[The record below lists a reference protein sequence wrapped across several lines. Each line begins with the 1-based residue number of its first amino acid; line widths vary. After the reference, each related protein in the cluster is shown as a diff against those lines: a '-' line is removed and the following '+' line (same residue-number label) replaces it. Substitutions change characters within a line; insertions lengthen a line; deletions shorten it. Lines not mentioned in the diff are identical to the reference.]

1 MIDRSIQYNS
11 RKDHLQ
17 MDTSFI
23 KGVVVPILTICDKD
37 EKIDEA
43 KQRAQVDYVIKGG
56 VTGILAFGSNGEFYM
71 LEEDEMERGLKIMV
85 DQAAGRVPVY
95 FGIGAISTKK
105 CCRLAKMAAANGAAG
120 VSVLQPMFLKPT
132 YQELFLHFKAVA
144 ESVPGVPMLL
154 YNNPGRVGYTLSA
167 DLVDELA
174 HKVDNIVGM
183 KDTSGD
189 ITLTSEFIRRTR
201 DVDFKVF
208 GGKDTLLY
216 ASLCHGAVGGV
227 CTAANF
233 MPKLITDVYNKFVA
247 GDLKGS
253 LEAQFKLNPVRL
265 AMDPASFPVAAKDMA
280 KLRGRDVGV
289 PYLPTL
295 PTPEGAVK
303 EGFRRTMAAAGL
315 L

>member
-1 MIDRSIQYNS
+1 MNTD
-11 RKDHLQ
+11 
-17 MDTSFI
+17 FI
-23 KGVVVPILTICDKD
+23 KGIIVPILTPIDG
-37 EKIDEA
+37 EERIDEPML
-43 KQRAQVDYVIKGG
+43 RDQVDYVINGG
-56 VTGILAFGSNGEFYM
+56 VSGVLAFGSNGEFYM
-71 LEEDEMERGLKIMV
+71 VEEDEMERGLKIMV
-85 DQAAGRVPVY
+85 AQAAGRVPVY

-247 GDLKGS
+247 DDLKGS

>member
-1 MIDRSIQYNS
+1 MNTD
-11 RKDHLQ
+11 
-17 MDTSFI
+17 FI
-23 KGVVVPILTICDKD
+23 KGVVVPILTVIDKD
-37 EKIDEA
+37 ELIDEA
-43 KQRAQVDYVIKGG
+43 RMRAQVDYVIEGG
-56 VTGILAFGSNGEFYM
+56 VSGILAFGSNGEFYVV
-71 LEEDEMERGLKIMV
+71 EEEEMKRGLQIMV

-105 CCRLAKMAAANGAAG
+105 CCRLAKMAVENGAASI
-120 VSVLQPMFLKPT
+120 SVLQPMFLKPT
-132 YQELFLHFKAVA
+132 RAELYNHFKTIA
-144 ESVPGVPMLL
+144 ESVPNTPVLL

-174 HKVDNIVGM
+174 HTVPNIVGM

-189 ITLTSEFIRRTR
+189 ITQTAEFIRRTR
-201 DVDFKVF
+201 DVGFKVF

-216 ASLCHGAVGGV
+216 ASMCHGAVGGV

-233 MPKLITDVYNKFVA
+233 MPELITDVYNKFVA
-247 GDLKGS
+247 GDLQGS

-280 KLRGRDVGV
+280 TLRGRDVGV
-289 PYLPTL
+289 PYLPNL
-295 PTPEGAVK
+295 PTPEGPVT
-303 EGFRRTMAAAGL
+303 EGFRRTMTEAGL

>member
-1 MIDRSIQYNS
+1 MNTD
-11 RKDHLQ
+11 
-17 MDTSFI
+17 FI
-23 KGVVVPILTICDKD
+23 KGIIVPILTPIDG
-37 EKIDEA
+37 EERIDEPML
-43 KQRAQVDYVIKGG
+43 RDQVDYVINGG
-56 VTGILAFGSNGEFYM
+56 VSGVLAFGSNGEFYM
-71 LEEDEMERGLKIMV
+71 VEEDEMERGLKIMV
-85 DQAAGRVPVY
+85 ARAAGRVPVY

>member
-1 MIDRSIQYNS
+1 MNTD
-11 RKDHLQ
+11 
-17 MDTSFI
+17 FI
-23 KGVVVPILTICDKD
+23 KGVVVPILTPIDG
-37 EKIDEA
+37 EERIDEPML
-43 KQRAQVDYVIKGG
+43 RDQVDYVINGG
-56 VTGILAFGSNGEFYM
+56 VSGVLAFGSNGEFYM
-71 LEEDEMERGLKIMV
+71 VEEDEMERGLKIMV
-85 DQAAGRVPVY
+85 AQAAGRVPVY

-201 DVDFKVF
+201 DVEFKVF

-233 MPKLITDVYNKFVA
+233 MPELITDVYNKYAA
-247 GDLKGS
+247 GDLAGS

-265 AMDPASFPVAAKDMA
+265 SMDAASFPVAAKDMA
-280 KLRGRDVGV
+280 NLRGRKVGV

-295 PTPEGAVK
+295 PTPEGAAKQGFVK
-303 EGFRRTMAAAGL
+303 TMTEAGL